1 MKKVFSLFVLIVAL
15 TGLVLVTVYALSHK
29 GIREDVPTKLF
40 KKVEKVTSNVANNK
54 VADVFNVQVNGD
66 RHKVK
71 LEYNVTFD
79 KKNKSEINLVVYID
93 GKVMFE
99 EIISKGIKAKKIENL
114 FLLEK
119 VNEYIRVTEKDI
131 NIISDD
137 KTEYIIINIGYFNE
151 QGKRKYFVFTDRGT
165 SLIDN
170 GILIF
175 DESIKYTTTDKKEL
189 DIYYT
194 KDKNILAKQD
204 KNDIYALEY
213 KALEKNGVIE
223 EYKYYIKKG
232 KVEKD
237 LINTYEG
244 IKLVDNNSKK

>member
-1 MKKVFSLFVLIVAL
+1 LRKLLVKALKLKKLKIYFSSQTGICPPKF
-15 TGLVLVTVYALSHK
+15 TFRCNNKGLVHFSYERYLENT
-29 GIREDVPTKLF
+29 IRNNFDFTGTPITLQF
-40 KKVEKVTSNVANNK
+40 KNRGSK
-54 VADVFNVQVNGD
+54 
-66 RHKVK
+66 
-71 LEYNVTFD
+71 
-79 KKNKSEINLVVYID
+79 
-93 GKVMFE
+93 E
-99 EIISKGIKAKKIENL
+99 E
-114 FLLEK
+114 
-119 VNEYIRVTEKDI
+119 
-131 NIISDD
+131 DD